1 MSKSVN
7 YLNGR
12 LIHGSSLDRL
22 VQTTTA
28 FTSWNE
34 MVAAMR
40 RGYVPTLNGG
50 RAHAKLA
57 GVVRRNGFR
66 AYRGG
71 ILV

>member
-1 MSKSVN
+1 MGM
-7 YLNGR
+7 YINGR
-12 LIHGSSLDRL
+12 RISGSSLDRL

-28 FTSWNE
+28 FVSWNE
-34 MVAAMR
+34 MVGAMR

-57 GVVRRNGFR
+57 GVIRRNGFR